1 MVAHVHGGIHRQ
13 NEEPDPPQI
22 HAAQQIGLGTHDQ
35 CKRFAVTE
43 LVIAPALKPTK
54 DRVKTFIGVT
64 LKLAKD
70 GDVAGVANFLGQV
83 GRVKNIFG
91 LEEGVSLGA
100 FELPQIDAQIKVFE
114 RLVDE
119 TSMAR
124 LISCHVRHQ
133 LLDIRVIDV
142 LANFVVQNAAR
153 KFRGE

>member
-1 MVAHVHGGIHRQ
+1 M
-13 NEEPDPPQI
+13 
-22 HAAQQIGLGTHDQ
+22 
-35 CKRFAVTE
+35 TE

-100 FELPQIDAQIKVFE
+100 FELTQIDAQIKVFQ

-119 TSMAR
+119 TRMAR
-124 LISCHVRHQ
+124 FVTRHIGHQ
-133 LLDIRVIDV
+133 LFDIGVVNV
-142 LANFVVQNAAR
+142 LANLVVQNATR
-153 KFRGE
+153 KF